1 MSLGFRGGCLLLQGY
16 VNFDLAGNIGN
27 STRLLLSTTK
37 AEYMAI
43 TVAGKKKIW
52 VLNS

>member
-1 MSLGFRGGCLLLQGY
+1 MSLWFRGGYFLLQGHI
-16 VNFDLAGNIGN
+16 NFDLAENIDN

-43 TVAGKKKIW
+43 TVAGKEKIW
-52 VLNS
+52 VQNS